1 MRLVPSCKECN
12 STMEESYCSS
22 CGGCGEGYTT
32 DSHCSTCGGSGV
44 TGEYYCYWCEEEEE

>member
-12 STMEESYCSS
+12 STMEEAYCSS